1 MPIYL
6 AHADQDVTIVGIT
19 GSDKIKNHL
28 ANLGFVVG
36 ETVRIINIVD
46 ENLIIKVKG
55 VSMALSHDMAKRIM
69 V

>member
-6 AHADQDVTIVGIT
+6 AHADQDVTIVGIP